1 MYGNNAT
8 VADALAVRGVTS
20 GQRKTLSLDVTNI
33 KGSHNIAVM
42 KSSQDSAGG
51 ATVYIYDLWLEE

>member
-1 MYGNNAT
+1 LYGNNAT
-8 VADALAVRGVTS
+8 VHNVLAERGVTS
-20 GQRKTLSLDVTNI
+20 GQSKTLSLDVTNI
-33 KGSHNIAVM
+33 KGNHNIAVM